1 MDDNYYMNNQM
12 TTKISNT
19 WWESYRE
26 AKKISGRYRQLVS
39 LVDNCEEVAQSMINL
54 EKNKYPDKAES
65 WYLNKIIDE
74 LEQQNLVTTLY

>member
-1 MDDNYYMNNQM
+1 MA
-12 TTKISNT
+12 TKISNT

-26 AKKISGRYRQLVS
+26 VVQVSERYRQLVR

-54 EKNKYPDKAES
+54 EKNKNPGKAES

-74 LEQQNLVTTLY
+74 LKQQSLVSTLY